1 MSYRIFSPHR
11 RPHRR
16 WLAIPLLAVTL
27 AACDPTDVLDP
38 EAMDARDEVPAQPVV
53 APAASVRQA
62 GGVAFGMSAQP
73 LSRFGEL
80 YSGAKLTV
88 SPNRVL
94 GELSA
99 IKSRGGRVVLMLAGN
114 PRHYKDSRGRF
125 DLRKWKARVDRFKNV
140 RIDPYIKDGTI
151 IGHYLLDEPN
161 DKANWNGTT
170 VSPAVLDEMARHSK
184 LRWPRMATIV
194 RTHPSWFKRPPRHVD
209 AAWAQYLGRRGPV
222 KEYIRENVEDARR
235 KGLALV
241 VGLNVLKGGTP
252 KRTPMTASQVKSWGS
267 ALLNSSYPCAFLSWK
282 YDERFLSRPGMRSA
296 MKALRQK
303 AESRPRKSCRI

>member
-1 MSYRIFSPHR
+1 MSCSIFSPYR
-11 RPHRR
+11 RPHLRSLSTAV
-16 WLAIPLLAVTL
+16 LAITL
-27 AACDPTDVLDP
+27 TACDHTDVLDP
-38 EAMDARDEVPAQPVV
+38 EAMDARDVVPAQPVE
-53 APAASVRQA
+53 APAASLRQA

-73 LSRFGEL
+73 LSKFGEL

-140 RIDPYIKDGTI
+140 RIARYIEDGTI
-151 IGHYLLDEPN
+151 VGHFLLDEPN

-184 LRWPRMATIV
+184 LRWPKMATIV
-194 RTHPSWFKRPPRHVD
+194 RTHPSWFKRAPRHVD

-241 VGLNVLKGGTP
+241 VGLNVLTGGTP

-267 ALLNSSYPCAFLSWK
+267 ALLSSSYPCAFLSWK

-296 MKALRQK
+296 MKTLREK
-303 AESRPRKSCRI
+303 AEGRPRKGCKL

>member
-1 MSYRIFSPHR
+1 MSYTIFTPHR
-11 RPHRR
+11 RLHRR
-16 WLAIPLLAVTL
+16 SLAIPLLAAAL
-27 AACDPTDVLDP
+27 AACDHADVLNP
-38 EAMDARDEVPAQPVV
+38 EAVEARDEATAQPVE

-73 LSRFGEL
+73 LSKFGEL

-99 IKSRGGRVVLMLAGN
+99 IKARGGRVVLMLAGN
-114 PRHYKDSRGRF
+114 PRHYKDGRGRF
-125 DLRKWKARVDRFKNV
+125 DLGKWKARVNRFRNV
-140 RIDPYIKDGTI
+140 RLDRYIEDGTI
-151 IGHYLLDEPN
+151 IGHFLLDEPN

-184 LRWPRMATIV
+184 RRWPKMATIV
-194 RTHPSWFKRPPRHVD
+194 RTHPSWFKRAPRHVD

-241 VGLNVLKGGTP
+241 VGLNVLTGGTP
-252 KRTPMTASQVKSWGS
+252 RRTPMTASQVKSWGS
-267 ALLNSSYPCAFLSWK
+267 ALLSSSYPCAFLSWK

>member
-16 WLAIPLLAVTL
+16 SLAIPLLAVTL

-267 ALLNSSYPCAFLSWK
+267 ALLNSSYPCAFLNWK
-282 YDERFLSRPGMRSA
+282 YDDRFLSRPGMRSA